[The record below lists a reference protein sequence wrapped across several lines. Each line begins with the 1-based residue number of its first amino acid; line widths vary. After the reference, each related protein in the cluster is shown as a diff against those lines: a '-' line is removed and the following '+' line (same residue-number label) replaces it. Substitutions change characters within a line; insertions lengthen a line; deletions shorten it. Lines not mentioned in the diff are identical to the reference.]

1 MEGSG
6 SILKLTRIYGFS
18 YFESTAWNKKRYI
31 PIRSISAFFIEV
43 HKVCTHSSAAPKYA
57 CQVNAVK
64 RILWIWLF
72 SSLVSF
78 ANNKWQ
84 EKKILSYWPA
94 WKTNTWISFIFKSSK
109 IFQLQIAVT
118 IAVIIRVILHMAF
131 SLLLEEMYFPIYVC
145 CEKVFRMTACMLN
158 LVFIK
163 CQLES

>member
-1 MEGSG
+1 MVFHISNPLHEIRKGTYQSEAFQLSSSK
-6 SILKLTRIYGFS
+6 SI
-18 YFESTAWNKKRYI
+18 
-31 PIRSISAFFIEV
+31 
-43 HKVCTHSSAAPKYA
+43 KYA
-57 CQVNAVK
+57 H
-64 RILWIWLF
+64 ILLQPQSMHAKLMPLNESFEYDFSLPLF
-72 SSLVSF
+72 RLRTTSDR
-78 ANNKWQ
+78 K
-84 EKKILSYWPA
+84 KKILSYWPA

-145 CEKVFRMTACMLN
+145 CEKVVRMTACMLN